1 MTGIRTEAL
10 ILRSVD
16 FGESDRILHLLV
28 PEIGRLP
35 VIAKGARRSVRRFS
49 GTLDLFNHVKIQ
61 VDIRRPNSL
70 ARLDQASLI
79 NPFLAMRSET
89 ARFALG
95 CYLLELFD
103 RLAPERGVRADMRR
117 LFSFALGALRM
128 VAERTPNLRLRT
140 LIELRA
146 LDALGLR
153 PEFSRCVRCGSTP
166 AGRSPIGFHVA
177 EGGVVCDPC
186 GAKLTGISRV
196 HPGTLR
202 ALEQGLR
209 LDFERLDRLALSGP
223 LLAEAHRLLTRFQR
237 FHLGVELRSAPYLD
251 RVLRP
256 PAPG

>member
-1 MTGIRTEAL
+1 MTSIRTEAL

-35 VIAKGARRSVRRFS
+35 AIAKGARRSVRRFS

-61 VDIRRPNSL
+61 VDIRRPNAL

-79 NPFLAMRSET
+79 DPFIAMRSES

-103 RLAPERGVRADMRR
+103 RLAPERGVRSDMQR

-128 VAERTPNLRLRT
+128 VAERAPDLRLRT

-153 PEFSRCVRCGSTP
+153 PEFSRCVRCGSAP
-166 AGRSPIGFHVA
+166 EGRGPIGFHVG
-177 EGGVVCDPC
+177 EGGVLCDLC
-186 GAKLTGISRV
+186 GAQADAIPRI
-196 HPGTLR
+196 HRGTLR

-209 LDFERLDRLALSGP
+209 LDFERLDRLALSGSS
-223 LLAEAHRLLTRFQR
+223 LAEAHQLLTRFQR
-237 FHLGVELRSAPYLD
+237 FHLGVELRSESYLD
-251 RVLRP
+251 RVLRS
-256 PAPG
+256 PAAG

>member
-1 MTGIRTEAL
+1 VASIRTEAL

-79 NPFLAMRSET
+79 DPFIAMRSES

-103 RLAPERGVRADMRR
+103 RLAPERGVRTDMQR

-128 VAERTPNLRLRT
+128 VAERAPDLRLRT

-153 PEFSRCVRCGSTP
+153 PEFSRCVRCGSAP

-186 GAKLTGISRV
+186 CVQIDGIQRV

-209 LDFERLDRLALSGP
+209 LDLERLDRLAMSGP
-223 LLAEAHRLLTRFQR
+223 SLAEAHQLLTRFQR
-237 FHLGVELRSAPYLD
+237 FHLGVELRSGPYLD
-251 RVLRP
+251 RVLRS
-256 PAPG
+256 PAAG

>member
-1 MTGIRTEAL
+1 VSSIRTEAL

-16 FGESDRILHLLV
+16 FGESDRILHLLLPELGRV
-28 PEIGRLP
+28 PA
-35 VIAKGARRSVRRFS
+35 IAKGARRSVRRFS

-61 VDIRRPNSL
+61 IDVRRPNAL

-79 NPFLAMRSET
+79 DPFIAMRRDA

-103 RLAPERGVRADMRR
+103 RLAPERGVRADMCR

-128 VAERTPNLRLRT
+128 VAERAPDLRLRT

-153 PEFSRCVRCGSTP
+153 PELSRCVRCGVTP
-166 AGRSPIGFHVA
+166 AGRGPIGFHVA
-177 EGGVVCDPC
+177 EGGVICDAC
-186 GAKLTGISRV
+186 SAACEGIARV

-209 LDFERLDRLALSGP
+209 LDLERIDRLAIGGP
-223 LLAEAHRLLTRFQR
+223 LLAEAHQLLTRFQR
-237 FHLGVELRSAPYLD
+237 FHLGVALRSAPYLD
-251 RVLRP
+251 RVLRA

>member
-1 MTGIRTEAL
+1 VASIRTEAL

-79 NPFLAMRSET
+79 DPFIAMRSDS

-103 RLAPERGVRADMRR
+103 RLAPERGVRTDMQR
-117 LFSFALGALRM
+117 LFAFALGVLRM
-128 VAERTPNLRLRT
+128 VAERAPDLRLRT
-140 LIELRA
+140 LVELRA

-153 PEFSRCVRCGSTP
+153 PEFSRCVRCGTAP
-166 AGRSPIGFHVA
+166 EGRRPIGFHVA

-186 GAKLTGISRV
+186 GAQSDGIARI

-209 LDFERLDRLALSGP
+209 LDFERLDRLAMGGP
-223 LLAEAHRLLTRFQR
+223 LLAEAHHLLTRFQR
-237 FHLGVELRSAPYLD
+237 FHLGVELRSGPYLD
-251 RVLRP
+251 RVLRS
-256 PAPG
+256 PAAG

>member
-1 MTGIRTEAL
+1 VASIRTEAL

-79 NPFLAMRSET
+79 DPFLAMRSES

-103 RLAPERGVRADMRR
+103 RLAPERGVRTDMQR

-128 VAERTPNLRLRT
+128 VAERAPDLRLRT

-153 PEFSRCVRCGSTP
+153 PEFSRCVRCGSAP

-186 GAKLTGISRV
+186 CAQIDGIQRI

-209 LDFERLDRLALSGP
+209 LDFDRLDRLVMSGP
-223 LLAEAHRLLTRFQR
+223 SLAEAHQLLTRFQR

-251 RVLRP
+251 RVLRS
-256 PAPG
+256 PAAG

>member
-1 MTGIRTEAL
+1 MSSIRTEAL
-10 ILRSVD
+10 ILRLVD
-16 FGESDRILHLLV
+16 FAESDRILHLLV
-28 PEIGRLP
+28 PELGRVP
-35 VIAKGARRSVRRFS
+35 VIAKGARRSVRRFA

-61 VDIRRPNSL
+61 IDIRRPNAL

-79 NPFLAMRSET
+79 DPFIAMRRDA

-128 VAERTPNLRLRT
+128 VAERAPNLRLRT

-153 PEFSRCVRCGSTP
+153 PELSRCVRCGSLP
-166 AGRSPIGFHVA
+166 AGRGTIGFHVA
-177 EGGVVCDPC
+177 EGGVICDAC
-186 GAKLTGISRV
+186 AASCDGLSRV

-209 LDFERLDRLALSGP
+209 LDFERIDRLAIDGP
-223 LLAEAHRLLTRFQR
+223 LLAEAHQLLTRFQR
-237 FHLGVELRSAPYLD
+237 FHVGVALRSAPYLD
-251 RVLRP
+251 RVLQVP
-256 PAPG
+256 VPG